1 MNITFNNEKTAV
13 VTGGTGGIGSTIA
26 KTLLESGAQVALIDV
41 NADKLQET
49 ANQLSIYG
57 TVKGYQLNVTDTSA
71 IPGCIEKIRQ
81 EMGEIDVLIQAAGLL
96 RSANGLELQPD
107 EWDMV
112 MNVNARGLFFTM
124 QQVVLQSMKKRGG
137 SIVNFSSMAG
147 IRGMN
152 PAMAAAHYSAS
163 KGAVVALAMQAAVE
177 WAQFGVRVNALA
189 PGGVLTPAIEKLP
202 PPPEGAMEAI
212 PLRQLSKPQDIANL
226 AVFLAS
232 DHARMNTGQVM
243 VIDGGSSVVGY

>member
-1 MNITFNNEKTAV
+1 MNITFNGKTAV
-13 VTGGTGGIGSTIA
+13 VTGATGGIGSTIA
-26 KTLLESGAQVALIDV
+26 KTLLESGAQVALIDISPDRL
-41 NADKLQET
+41 AET
-49 ANQLSIYG
+49 QKQLSVYG
-57 TVKGYQLNVTDTSA
+57 NVKGYPLNVADTGA
-71 IPGCIEKIRQ
+71 IAGCIEQIRQ

-96 RSANGLELQPD
+96 RSADGLELKQD

-112 MNVNARGLFFTM
+112 MDVNARGLFFVM
-124 QQVVLQSMKKRGG
+124 QQVVLQSMKNHGG

-163 KGAVVALAMQAAVE
+163 KGAVAALTMQAAVE

-189 PGGVLTPAIEKLP
+189 PGGVLTQKNKKLP
-202 PPPEGAMEAI
+202 PPPASAMDAI
-212 PLRQLSKPQDIANL
+212 PLRQLSKPQDVANL

-232 DHARMNTGQVM
+232 DWARMITGQVM

>member
-1 MNITFNNEKTAV
+1 MNITFNGKTAV
-13 VTGGTGGIGSTIA
+13 VTGGTGGIGSAIA

-41 NADKLQET
+41 SVEKLRGMEK
-49 ANQLSIYG
+49 QLSAYG
-57 TVKGYQLNVTDTSA
+57 TVKSYPLNVTDTSA
-71 IPGCIEKIRQ
+71 IPDCIRRIRQ

-96 RSANGLELQPD
+96 RSADGLELQQD

-124 QQVVLQSMKKRGG
+124 QQVVLQSMKNHGG

-152 PAMAAAHYSAS
+152 SAMAAAHYSAS
-163 KGAVVALAMQAAVE
+163 KGAVVALTMQAAVE
-177 WAQFGVRVNALA
+177 WAQFDVRVNALA

-212 PLRQLSKPQDIANL
+212 PLRQLSKPQDVANL

-232 DHARMNTGQVM
+232 DHARMITGQVM

>member
-1 MNITFNNEKTAV
+1 MNITFNGKTAV
-13 VTGGTGGIGSTIA
+13 VTGGTGGIGSAIA
-26 KTLLESGAQVALIDV
+26 QTLLESGAQVALIDV
-41 NADKLQET
+41 SVEKLREMET
-49 ANQLSIYG
+49 QLSAYG
-57 TVKGYQLNVTDTSA
+57 TVKGYPLNVADTSA
-71 IPGCIEKIRQ
+71 IPDCIRRIRQ

-96 RSANGLELQPD
+96 RSADGLELQQD
-107 EWDMV
+107 KWDTV

-124 QQVVLQSMKKRGG
+124 QQVVLQSMKNRGG

-163 KGAVVALAMQAAVE
+163 KGAVAALTMQAAVE
-177 WAQFGVRVNALA
+177 WAQYGVRVNALA

-202 PPPEGAMEAI
+202 PPPEGAMDAI
-212 PLRQLSKPQDIANL
+212 PLRQLSKPQDVANL

-232 DHARMNTGQVM
+232 DHARMITGQIM